1 MKGTPR
7 ISTILA
13 ATALLAA
20 AAVLVVVV
28 GMNRGAPSGDVAHAS
43 DPASKPADRAAAE
56 AEARD
61 AAKTAW
67 ASRSELGLR
76 WWR

>member
-20 AAVLVVVV
+20 AAVLVMVV
-28 GMNRGAPSGDVAHAS
+28 GMNRGAPGGERAYAS
-43 DPASKPADRAAAE
+43 DPGAEAE
-56 AEARD
+56 AEAR
-61 AAKTAW
+61 
-67 ASRSELGLR
+67 RVGR
-76 WWR
+76 GGRRG